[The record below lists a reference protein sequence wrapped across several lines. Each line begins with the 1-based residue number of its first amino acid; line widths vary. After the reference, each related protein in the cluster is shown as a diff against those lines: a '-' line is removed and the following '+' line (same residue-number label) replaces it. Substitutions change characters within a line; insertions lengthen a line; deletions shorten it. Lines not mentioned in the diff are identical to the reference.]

1 MFKDTNYQHASTATL
16 TPTKLL
22 MENPMQ
28 NSDWNFNQ
36 ASINELNSYMNGV
49 DTFNQP
55 TNIFDQ
61 QFNQQSLM
69 MPPSPE
75 DNHIKM
81 ASPPSHDSQ
90 STVSTLPANH
100 IPLTPPSPTRDTLPK
115 KQRKKLLE
123 KNREAAYRCR
133 QKKKKW
139 VNSLEERSQSA
150 EAKNRELSEQVSQL
164 REESIYLRNLLL
176 THGNCECDVVQAYL
190 RRTSEQLSHNAPP
203 PPILSGMPT
212 LVESSSSV
220 SGSESSMSSMSK
232 KTQQMYNDNPNA
244 SAFLYD

>member
-1 MFKDTNYQHASTATL
+1 
-16 TPTKLL
+16 
-22 MENPMQ
+22 MQ
-28 NSDWNFNQ
+28 NNDWSFNQ
-36 ASINELNSYMNGV
+36 PSINEFSSYINDV
-49 DTFNQP
+49 DAFNQP
-55 TNIFDQ
+55 TNLFDQ
-61 QFNQQSLM
+61 RYNQQIYT

-81 ASPPSHDSQ
+81 ASPAHDPHSA
-90 STVSTLPANH
+90 VATLSANQ
-100 IPLTPPSPTRDTLPK
+100 IPLTPPSPTRDALPK

-203 PPILSGMPT
+203 IPSTMPT
-212 LVESSSSV
+212 LVESASSV
-220 SGSESSMSSMSK
+220 SGSESSMSSVSK
-232 KTQQMYNDNPNA
+232 KTQQMFNDNPNA
-244 SAFLYD
+244 PAFMFE

>member
-1 MFKDTNYQHASTATL
+1 TSYQQASTATL

-28 NSDWNFNQ
+28 NNDWNFNQ
-36 ASINELNSYMNGV
+36 ASINELNSYMNDV
-49 DTFNQP
+49 NTFNQS

-61 QFNQQSLM
+61 KFNQQDFI

-75 DNHIKM
+75 DNSKLS
-81 ASPPSHDSQ
+81 SPTSALSSQ
-90 STVSTLPANH
+90 
-100 IPLTPPSPTRDTLPK
+100 IPLTPSSSTRDTLPK

-139 VNSLEERSQSA
+139 VNNLEERSQIA
-150 EAKNRELSEQVSQL
+150 ETKNRDLQEQVSQL

-190 RRTSEQLSHNAPP
+190 RRTSEQLSSNVVAPNP
-203 PPILSGMPT
+203 GSLPT
-212 LVESSSSV
+212 LVDSASSV
-220 SGSESSMSSMSK
+220 SGSESSMGSMSRN
-232 KTQQMYNDNPNA
+232 TQQMYDPSSNS
-244 SAFLYD
+244 SAFMFD

>member
-1 MFKDTNYQHASTATL
+1 MKNS
-16 TPTKLL
+16 
-22 MENPMQ
+22 MQ
-28 NSDWNFNQ
+28 NIDWNFNQ
-36 ASINELNSYMNGV
+36 ASINELNSYMNDV
-49 DTFNQP
+49 NTFNQSASL
-55 TNIFDQ
+55 FDERL
-61 QFNQQSLM
+61 NQQSFM
-69 MPPSPE
+69 MPPSSE

-81 ASPPSHDSQ
+81 ASPPPSHDSQ
-90 STVSTLPANH
+90 SAVATLPANQV
-100 IPLTPPSPTRDTLPK
+100 PLTPPSPSRDTLPK

-203 PPILSGMPT
+203 VPSGMPT
-212 LVESSSSV
+212 LIESSSSV

-232 KTQQMYNDNPNA
+232 KTQQIYHNNPNA
-244 SAFLYD
+244 SAFMFD